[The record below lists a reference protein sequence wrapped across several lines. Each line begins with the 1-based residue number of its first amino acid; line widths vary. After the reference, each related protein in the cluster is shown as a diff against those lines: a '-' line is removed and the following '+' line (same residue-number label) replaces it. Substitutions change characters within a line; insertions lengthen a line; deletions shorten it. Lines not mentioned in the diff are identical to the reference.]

1 MKQTVLK
8 GLLKLLS
15 EIGKLRLSLK
25 FDQANLKSESTEK
38 LGRMG
43 GAGFHIIVSKNGIF
57 FPKSP
62 TFIEFAPFIES
73 ADSWKDPLAP
83 SPLQFDV
90 QHAN

>member
-1 MKQTVLK
+1 
-8 GLLKLLS
+8 
-15 EIGKLRLSLK
+15 
-25 FDQANLKSESTEK
+25 
-38 LGRMG
+38 MG